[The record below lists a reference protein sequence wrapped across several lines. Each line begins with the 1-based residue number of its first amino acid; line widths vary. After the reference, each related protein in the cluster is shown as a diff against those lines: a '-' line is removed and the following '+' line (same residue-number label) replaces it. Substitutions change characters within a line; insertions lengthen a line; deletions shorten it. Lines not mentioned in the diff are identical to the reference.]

1 MKCLIPISRLTSV
14 FDFIMVWNLP
24 VLNSLGWHVGQA
36 VLAGPAVVRDRIPV
50 LCTPG
55 ELQAHSNCHFNIFSW
70 NGLLKVK
77 L

>member
-1 MKCLIPISRLTSV
+1 M
-14 FDFIMVWNLP
+14 
-24 VLNSLGWHVGQA
+24 LNSLGWHIGQA

-55 ELQAHSNCHFNIFSW
+55 ELQAHTNCHFNFFFTW